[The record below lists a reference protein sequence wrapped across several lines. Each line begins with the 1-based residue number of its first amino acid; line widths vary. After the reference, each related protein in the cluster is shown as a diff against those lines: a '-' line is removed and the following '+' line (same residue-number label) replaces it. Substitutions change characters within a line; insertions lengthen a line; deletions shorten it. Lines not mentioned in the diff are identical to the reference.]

1 VLNLQKNSITFAFPP
16 VNQSGIV
23 YRIQMPPYVSQD
35 LLTTYQTSITQLLP
49 NPNETLYQISV
60 SHKYPQGCVV
70 AAYLNITPPFCQTE
84 LNLGVS
90 PESSVFLNQ
99 AKNFAASQIIT
110 SNSNVNKGGY
120 GEYEAGKSVTLLP
133 GFTAEK
139 GSVFKANLV
148 GCNN

>member
-1 VLNLQKNSITFAFPP
+1 
-16 VNQSGIV
+16 
-23 YRIQMPPYVSQD
+23 MPPYVTEAF
-35 LLTTYQTSITQLLP
+35 LAAYQSSITEGLP
-49 NPNETLYQISV
+49 NPNETLYQLSV

-90 PESSVFLNQ
+90 PESSVFTNQ
-99 AKNFAASQIIT
+99 AKNFAASQVVT
-110 SNSNVNKGGY
+110 STDNVNKGGY
-120 GEYEAGKSVTLLP
+120 AEYEAGKSVTLLP

-139 GSVFKANLV
+139 GSVFKANLN

>member
-1 VLNLQKNSITFAFPP
+1 
-16 VNQSGIV
+16 
-23 YRIQMPPYVSQD
+23 MPPYVSQD
-35 LLTTYQTSITQLLP
+35 LLTTYQTSITQSLP
-49 NPNETLYQISV
+49 NPNETLYQLSV
-60 SHKYPQGCVV
+60 SHQYPQSCVV

-90 PESSVFLNQ
+90 PESSVFANQ
-99 AKNFAASQIIT
+99 AKNFAAGQVIT
-110 SNSNVNKGGY
+110 STGNINKGGY
-120 GEYEAGKSVTLLP
+120 SEYEAGKSVELLP